1 MQITNVKCPS
11 SKYSIKC
18 PYTMK
23 PQGIA
28 VHNTANNASAMSE
41 ISYMIGNN
49 NKVSFHAAVDDYR
62 IVTGIPFDRNTWH
75 CGDGTNGK
83 GNRNYIAI
91 EICYSKSGGERFT
104 KAEKLAAKY
113 IAYLLKQ
120 YGWGI
125 EKVKKHQDFNGK
137 YCPHRTLD
145 LGWQRFL
152 NMIKAELGDTTKPTT
167 KDTTVLEWQKV
178 MNKLYKCGLAEDNSF
193 GPDSEAKADKY
204 YLYYEKGEKVIVND
218 HVKFIQNRLI
228 AKGYSCG
235 KSGADKSYGPDTR
248 DATKAFQKANGLEV
262 DGWVGAKTTKLLLK

>member
-1 MQITNVKCPS
+1 MQITNVKCPT

-41 ISYMIGNN
+41 VSYMLGNN

-62 IVTGIPFDRNTWH
+62 IVKGIDFNRNTWH

-91 EICYSKSGGERFT
+91 EICYSKSGGEKFT
-104 KAEKLAAKY
+104 KAEKLAVKY

-125 EKVKKHQDFNGK
+125 DKVKKHQDFNGK

-152 NMIKAELGDTTKPTT
+152 NMIKAELGDTTKPKTEKT
-167 KDTTVLEWQKV
+167 ILEWQKV
-178 MNKLYKCGLAEDNSF
+178 MNKVYKCGLAEDNSF

-204 YLYYEKGEKVIVND
+204 YLYYEKGKRVIVNE
-218 HVKFIQNRLI
+218 HVGFIQNRLI
-228 AKGYSCG
+228 LKGYNCG
-235 KSGADKSYGPDTR
+235 EKGADKSYGPDTEK
-248 DATKAFQKANGLEV
+248 ATKAFQKANGLEV